1 MSEELKDFQTAP
13 TLTLNP
19 FAEEEKAQP
28 EVKKEEPL
36 MDENVL
42 SEEERKM
49 ADQFANQI
57 DLTNCHDPA
66 VWCGNSEQDGGFFR
80 DCTGKCKDEG
90 LGGSGRTSRE
100 CCEGAE
106 KF

>member
-42 SEEERKM
+42 SEEEKDGRSVCKSDRF
-49 ADQFANQI
+49 DQF
-57 DLTNCHDPA
+57 CHDPA

>member
-57 DLTNCHDPA
+57 
-66 VWCGNSEQDGGFFR
+66 GFFR

>member
-1 MSEELKDFQTAP
+1 MTFQQEENDERRIERFSDSTD
-13 TLTLNP
+13 TDT
-19 FAEEEKAQP
+19 ESICGGRKAQP

-57 DLTNCHDPA
+57 DLTNSA
-66 VWCGNSEQDGGFFR
+66 MILQY
-80 DCTGKCKDEG
+80 
-90 LGGSGRTSRE
+90 
-100 CCEGAE
+100 GAGTQS
-106 KF
+106 KMADFQRLHWKM

>member
-49 ADQFANQI
+49 ADQFANHRPDQF
-57 DLTNCHDPA
+57 CHDPA

-90 LGGSGRTSRE
+90 LGGSGRTSWE

>member
-1 MSEELKDFQTAP
+1 MTFQQEENDERRIERFSDSTDTDTEIHLRRKQKKP
-13 TLTLNP
+13 
-19 FAEEEKAQP
+19 QP

-57 DLTNCHDPA
+57 DLTNSA
-66 VWCGNSEQDGGFFR
+66 MILQY
-80 DCTGKCKDEG
+80 
-90 LGGSGRTSRE
+90 
-100 CCEGAE
+100 GAGTQS
-106 KF
+106 KMADFQRLHWKM

>member
-57 DLTNCHDPA
+57 DLTNSA
-66 VWCGNSEQDGGFFR
+66 MILQYVGNSDQDGGFFR